1 MINDSCT
8 TTSIKWLDILSMM
21 EEVLMTALNSTIEA
35 QLNHRTIRQFKDEE
49 IPNEIFTTLM
59 EVARQTATSMG
70 MQAFS
75 IIRVTDRKVKEE
87 IAKVCKQDYVAEAPE
102 LLIFLVDQFRNAQI
116 AKEKGGDATNASNM
130 DFFFQGFTDATIAA
144 QNVVNAA
151 ESLELGTVY
160 LGSILNDSEKICEL
174 LKLPKLTFPAVGLGI
189 GYPNQNP
196 DLKPRMD
203 NRFKIFENE
212 YTIFDQ
218 YVEQLKD
225 YDEEMSNYYDLRNAN
240 QRVDS
245 FTNQVV
251 QKLKNSLPKRRDI
264 LKVIAKQGFDVN

>member
-1 MINDSCT
+1 MR
-8 TTSIKWLDILSMM
+8 
-21 EEVLMTALNSTIEA
+21 VANSTIET
-35 QLNHRTIRQFKDEE
+35 QLNHRTIRQFKDEK
-49 IPNEIFTTLM
+49 ISNEIFTTLM
-59 EVARQTATSMG
+59 EVANRTATSNG
-70 MQAFS
+70 MQAYS
-75 IIRVTDRKVKEE
+75 IIRVTDPKVKEE
-87 IAKVCKQDYVAEAPE
+87 ISKVCKQEYVADAPE

-116 AKEKGGDATNASNM
+116 AQEKGGDATNASDM
-130 DFFFQGFTDATIAA
+130 DRFFQGFTDATIAA

-196 DLKPRMD
+196 QLKPRMD
-203 NRFKIFENE
+203 NRYKVFENE
-212 YTIFDQ
+212 YMIFDQ
-218 YVEQLKD
+218 YVEELQQ

-245 FTNQVV
+245 FTDQVV
-251 QKLKNSLPKRRDI
+251 QKYNISLPNRRDI
-264 LKVIAKQGFDVN
+264 LKVIAKQGFAVND